1 MEERNELRDLIFFSW
16 AFVKPFFYAVMLY
29 AVVAVAYDEWSRLQ
43 PVSQKQE
50 SHWINYDSSK
60 RAEDVAELDY
70 ESRLIRYR
78 VYLRE
83 NEKDAINRI
92 DPKVFIDVGDYIDWY
107 DISDY
112 YDLYEYYHD

>member
-1 MEERNELRDLIFFSW
+1 MEERTDLQDLISFSLYF
-16 AFVKPFFYAVMLY
+16 AKPFFYVVMLY

-70 ESRLIRYR
+70 KNRMIRYR
-78 VYLRE
+78 VYLQA
-83 NEKDAINRI
+83 NDKDAINRI
-92 DPKVFIDVGDYIDWY
+92 NPKVFIDDKGYYDWY

>member
-1 MEERNELRDLIFFSW
+1 MEERTDLQGLISFSW
-16 AFVKPFFYAVMLY
+16 YFVKPFFYAVMLY
-29 AVVAVAYDEWSRLQ
+29 AVIAIAYDEWSRLQ
-43 PVSQKQE
+43 PLSLKQE

-70 ESRLIRYR
+70 KNRMIRYR
-78 VYLRE
+78 VYLQADD
-83 NEKDAINRI
+83 KDAINRI